1 MSKRL
6 PGNRFSILLQLPCLA
21 ALLFSG
27 CGQTAKPV
35 IPPTVG
41 QVDSYFGS
49 PFNVVAS
56 SVPKSVT
63 KFDHAMNQITVSSF
77 VNTATAQVP
86 SAIINGTFA
95 AAPTGFL
102 GITENFATGASGVIS
117 AQNPPLTGAWAV
129 EIPGVGVLAN
139 LLTLNGGGAT
149 LTHAAP
155 AAMAENIA
163 CPAAQA
169 GEFLYVTVPNQTTNN
184 EPADYGAVSIASQ
197 GSAVTFMASP
207 FLVGGFAV
215 TPSTVTGGCSNTIF
229 GPVTSFPLNS
239 FGLPSNLELIAISQS
254 GLLLSSFTEGS
265 AGTSPGAF
273 GGGTGVIGVPLATA
287 PVDVSAV
294 VAAKYNGFSYAPQTT
309 ANASYDISTL
319 ASAFGDNNATSPA
332 CGALQSSL
340 VANNGQG
347 AGTVQGLPSA
357 NSLYGGEFLSGS
369 GSTTVNDPTAANG
382 SENCDIVLDLGT
394 QDSSSAGLFPNAKIF
409 VGSNFPP
416 FSETKPW
423 TCFGTTLTCAVS
435 FPASAVVGELGGKFV
450 IFVVSSSVSTPPA
463 QLPDNLGSFITQ
475 PMGIYLFQK

>member
-1 MSKRL
+1 MHKRL
-6 PGNRFSILLQLPCLA
+6 PGNRFSILLQLSCLA

-35 IPPTVG
+35 IPPTAG

-56 SVPKSVT
+56 SVPKSVA

-86 SAIINGTFA
+86 AAIINGTFVA
-95 AAPTGFL
+95 VPTGFL

-117 AQNPPLTGAWAV
+117 PQNPPLTGAWAV

-163 CPAAQA
+163 CPAVHA
-169 GEFLYVTVPNQTTNN
+169 GQFLYVTVPNETTSN
-184 EPADYGAVSIASQ
+184 EPADYGAVSITSQ

-207 FLVGGFAV
+207 FLIGGSAG
-215 TPSTVTGGCSNTIF
+215 TPSVVTGGCSTTIF

-254 GLLLSSFTEGS
+254 GFLLSSFTAGS
-265 AGTSPGAF
+265 AGASLGAF
-273 GGGTGVIGVPLATA
+273 GGGTGVIGVPLSTA

-309 ANASYDISTL
+309 AATSYDVTTL
-319 ASAFGDNNATSPA
+319 ASAFGNNNGTSAA

-369 GSTTVNDPTAANG
+369 GSGTVNDPTAANG

-394 QDSSSAGLFPNAKIF
+394 QDSSSPGLFPNAQIF

-423 TCFGTTLTCAVS
+423 ICFGTNLTCAVS
-435 FPASAVVGELGGKFV
+435 FPASAVVGQLNGKFV

-475 PMGIYLFQK
+475 PVGMYLFEK